1 MFVVRYWKFEM
12 TNDQAPMTKSFL
24 YLPNQHPITNIYP
37 MARRT
42 NIVSEFVM
50 FLKENKA
57 YWMAPIL
64 IVFLL
69 LGVLLALGATGLAPF
84 IYTLF

>member
-1 MFVVRYWKFEM
+1 MSETPSTPPSANSSPSNDTKTLNPPSFEPVRRMSVVE
-12 TNDQAPMTKSFL
+12 
-24 YLPNQHPITNIYP
+24 
-37 MARRT
+37 
-42 NIVSEFVM
+42 EFIL

-64 IVFLL
+64 IVLFLL
-69 LGVLLALGATGLAPF
+69 ILLVVFGGTAASPF

>member
-1 MFVVRYWKFEM
+1 
-12 TNDQAPMTKSFL
+12 
-24 YLPNQHPITNIYP
+24 
-37 MARRT
+37 MANRT
-42 NIVSEFVM
+42 SIGKEFVL

-64 IVFLL
+64 IVLL
-69 LGVLLALGATGLAPF
+69 LLIVLVIFGGSSAAPF

>member
-1 MFVVRYWKFEM
+1 
-12 TNDQAPMTKSFL
+12 
-24 YLPNQHPITNIYP
+24 
-37 MARRT
+37 MAKRT
-42 NIVSEFVM
+42 SIATEFVM

-64 IVFLL
+64 IVLL
-69 LGVLLALGATGLAPF
+69 LLIVLVIFGGSSAAPF

>member
-1 MFVVRYWKFEM
+1 
-12 TNDQAPMTKSFL
+12 
-24 YLPNQHPITNIYP
+24 
-37 MARRT
+37 MARRS
-42 NIVSEFVM
+42 NVVQEFWL
-50 FLKENKA
+50 FLRANKA

-69 LGVLLALGATGLAPF
+69 LGALLALGATGLAPF